1 LVVVTHLVLYDGVC
15 GLCDR
20 FVQFLLRIDTQD
32 RLLFAALQGPV
43 GTRILKE
50 AGRMTDPLSTVV
62 VVADYLTP
70 SQRLLDRS
78 EAGLFVIA
86 SAGGLY
92 RTVAILRIFP
102 RSLRDAAYDLIARGR
117 YRIFGR
123 FDACPVPTPKTRA
136 KFLDFAN
143 RAPER

>member
-1 LVVVTHLVLYDGVC
+1 MAHLVLYDGLC

-20 FVQFLLRIDTQD
+20 FVRFLLRIDKHD

-50 AGRMTDPLSTVV
+50 AGRATDSLSTVI
-62 VVADYLTP
+62 VVADYLKPT
-70 SQRLLDRS
+70 QRLLDRS
-78 EAGLFVIA
+78 EAGLFAIE

-92 RTVAILRIFP
+92 RTAAVLRVFP

-123 FDACPVPTPKTRA
+123 FDACPIPAPKTRA